1 MDTSRMAHGIEDVA
15 REAGVSTATVSRALR
30 GMPNVSEATRVRV
43 EEAARRL
50 GYRPS
55 PSAAALA
62 TGRTRTIGLLTPWI
76 NRWYFSNVIEGAE
89 RRLRAAGYDALLYSF
104 AVSEQGR
111 TPRVDPEVLRR
122 RVDGILVVGLPL
134 EPAEV
139 AALEALDVPIVF
151 VGTGRGDHPVVG
163 IDDVGLA
170 RAATHYLIGLGHR
183 RIGHIT
189 GTPDDLRS
197 WTPPVDRRLGWA
209 SALRDVG
216 IEVEPTWE
224 EFGFFDIEG
233 GTASTHRLLDRH
245 PDLTAI
251 FVASDEM
258 AMGALLAAR
267 ERGLRVPVDVSIV
280 GVDGHDIS
288 ELVGLTTMAQPV
300 EAQGAAAAGIMLG
313 LIGAEP
319 RRVEDV
325 QGAAAFPTTL
335 VVRRTTAAPRD

>member
-1 MDTSRMAHGIEDVA
+1 MARGIEDVA

-30 GMPNVSEATRVRV
+30 GMPNVTEATRVRV

-104 AVSEQGR
+104 AVSAHGR
-111 TPRVDPEVLRR
+111 TSQVDPEVLRR

-134 EPAEV
+134 DPAEV
-139 AALEALDVPIVF
+139 QALEALEVPIVF

-170 RAATHYLIGLGHR
+170 RAATEYLMGLGHR

-197 WTPPVDRRLGWA
+197 WTPPEDRRQGWA
-209 SALRDVG
+209 RVLRDGG
-216 IEVEPTWE
+216 IDAEDSWA

-233 GTASTHRLLDRH
+233 GTVSTHRLLDRH
-245 PDLTAI
+245 PELTAL

-258 AMGALLAAR
+258 AMGAMLAAR
-267 ERGLRVPVDVSIV
+267 ERGLRVPEDLSIV
-280 GVDGHDIS
+280 GVDGHDIA

-300 EAQGAAAAGIMLG
+300 VQQGSAAAGIMLG

-319 RRVEDV
+319 AGPAPDA
-325 QGAAAFPTTL
+325 GAVMFPTTL
-335 VVRRTTAAPRD
+335 VVRTTTAAPPV

>member
-1 MDTSRMAHGIEDVA
+1 MAHGIEDVA

-30 GMPNVSEATRVRV
+30 GMSNVSESTRLRV

-55 PSAAALA
+55 PSASALA

-104 AVSEQGR
+104 AVSQSGR
-111 TPRVDPEVLRR
+111 TSRVDPEVLRR

-139 AALEALDVPIVF
+139 QALESLDVPIVF

-163 IDDVGLA
+163 IDDVSLA
-170 RAATHYLIGLGHR
+170 RAATEYLLSLGHTK
-183 RIGHIT
+183 IGHIT

-197 WTPPVDRRLGWA
+197 WTPPVDRRRGWA
-209 SALRDVG
+209 GALHEAG
-216 IEVEPTWE
+216 VEAVPSWE
-224 EFGFFDIEG
+224 EFGFFDIVG
-233 GTASTHRLLDRH
+233 GTQSTHRLLDRH
-245 PDLTAI
+245 PELTAL

-258 AMGALLAAR
+258 AMGAMLAAR
-267 ERGLRVPVDVSIV
+267 ERGLRVPEDLSLI

-300 EAQGAAAAGIMLG
+300 ERQGAEAAAIVLE
-313 LIGAEP
+313 LIDEGRAGVSDAP
-319 RRVEDV
+319 RAVT
-325 QGAAAFPTTL
+325 FPTSL
-335 VVRRTTAAPRD
+335 VVRTTTAAPAAS

>member
-1 MDTSRMAHGIEDVA
+1 MHTSRVARGIDDVA

-30 GMPNVSEATRVRV
+30 GMTNVSDATRVRV

-62 TGRTRTIGLLTPWI
+62 TGRSRTIGLLTPWI

-104 AVSEQGR
+104 AVSERGR

-134 EPAEV
+134 EPVEV
-139 AALEALDVPIVF
+139 RALEALDVPIVF
-151 VGTGRGDHPVVG
+151 VGTGRGEHPVVG
-163 IDDVGLA
+163 IDDVALA
-170 RAATHYLIGLGHR
+170 RSATQYLLGLGHR
-183 RIGHIT
+183 RVGHIT

-197 WTPPVDRRLGWA
+197 WTPPEDRRRGWA
-209 SALRDVG
+209 SALEAVG
-216 IEVEPTWE
+216 IRAERSWE
-224 EFGFFDIEG
+224 EFGFFDIAG

-245 PDLTAI
+245 PELTAI

-267 ERGLRVPVDVSIV
+267 ERGLRVPEDLSVV

-300 EAQGAAAAGIMLG
+300 EEQGSAAAGIMLG

-319 RRVEDV
+319 VNADV
-325 QGAAAFPTTL
+325 VRGPLLFPTTL
-335 VVRRTTAAPRD
+335 VVRTTAGPPRA

>member
-1 MDTSRMAHGIEDVA
+1 M
-15 REAGVSTATVSRALR
+15 STATVSRALR
-30 GMPNVSEATRVRV
+30 GMPNVTEATRVRV

-55 PSAAALA
+55 PSASALA

-89 RRLRAAGYDALLYSF
+89 RRLRRAGYDALLYSF

-134 EPAEV
+134 EPSEV
-139 AALEALDVPIVF
+139 EALEALGVPIVF
-151 VGTGRGDHPVVG
+151 VGTGHGAHPAVG

-170 RAATHYLIGLGHR
+170 WAATEHLLGLGHR

-189 GTPDDLRS
+189 GTPDDLRR
-197 WTPPVDRRLGWA
+197 WTPPEDRRRGWLR
-209 SALRDVG
+209 ALREAG
-216 IEVEPTWE
+216 IAAVPTWE

-267 ERGLRVPVDVSIV
+267 ERGLRVPEDLSII
-280 GVDGHDIS
+280 GVDGHEIS

-300 EAQGAAAAGIMLG
+300 EEQGSAAAGTMLG

-319 RRVEDV
+319 RRAED
-325 QGAAAFPTTL
+325 GAGFVVFPTVL
-335 VVRRTTAAPRD
+335 VARTTTAPPRT

>member
-1 MDTSRMAHGIEDVA
+1 MAHGIEDVA

-30 GMPNVSEATRVRV
+30 GMPNVTESTRVRV

-104 AVSEQGR
+104 AVSAHGR

-134 EPAEV
+134 DPAEV
-139 AALEALDVPIVF
+139 RTLESLEVPIVF
-151 VGTGRGDHPVVG
+151 VGTGHGDHPVVG

-170 RAATHYLIGLGHR
+170 RAATEYLLGLGHR

-197 WTPPVDRRLGWA
+197 WTPPEDRRQGWA
-209 SALRDVG
+209 RALSDVG
-216 IEVEPTWE
+216 IRAEDSWA

-245 PDLTAI
+245 PELTAL

-258 AMGALLAAR
+258 AMGAMLAAR
-267 ERGLRVPVDVSIV
+267 ERGLRVPDDLSII
-280 GVDGHDIS
+280 GVDGHDIA

-300 EAQGAAAAGIMLG
+300 VEQGAEAAGIMLG
-313 LIGAEP
+313 LIGAVPPGPAPEA
-319 RRVEDV
+319 
-325 QGAAAFPTTL
+325 GAVMFPTAL
-335 VVRRTTAAPRD
+335 VVRTTTAAPPV